1 MIKSLL
7 ILLLASICFAEAQAG
22 SPAGRNTSVAFAFDR
37 QSPPA
42 RLDIW
47 LHEPGGYDANDPQ
60 KWGRNTLTCQSRTD
74 VTYGACMTAPVW
86 SSANAP
92 VPNQIILRFTHSIS
106 HKTVDVKVYGIKHM
120 VIQGF
125 TYTFASYVTA
135 GSGDLP
141 DWSSEPYFDFYIIR
155 NELSKLNQ
163 AGIWTA
169 TLKQNLRQWGG
180 VGTSCG
186 GDFNNASIGCP
197 GYPTIASW
205 QANLRIEVVDQGNQ
219 QIYLPAFPHS
229 TPIINLNLTNL
240 PGKPG
245 GSEINGE
252 NSLDMCL
259 YDGKNSTSSRVFLRF
274 EDDGLSAKGRAAGA
288 FSIRR
293 RGGSQTDPRDRLD
306 YQVSV
311 TNPITGATEVV
322 VNGKTLTWQGTNAP
336 QYLRQVVLPGT
347 HESVLCIPAPIILKT
362 PAFAASSKNAGD
374 YTGTLRVIY
383 TPSTL

>member
-1 MIKSLL
+1 MITRLL

-42 RLDIW
+42 RMDIW
-47 LHEPGGYDANDPQ
+47 LHESGGYDTSDPQ

-74 VTYGACMTAPVW
+74 TTYGACMTAPVW
-86 SSANAP
+86 FPANPAAP
-92 VPNQIILRFTHSIS
+92 YPINLRFTHAITN
-106 HKTVDVKVYGIKHM
+106 KTVDVKVYGEHHM
-120 VIQGF
+120 FINNKTFV
-125 TYTFASYVTA
+125 FASYVTGGTVDA
-135 GSGDLP
+135 SA
-141 DWSSEPYFDFYIIR
+141 WNSAPYFDFYIVR
-155 NELSKLNQ
+155 SELNKLDQ

-169 TLKQNLRQWGG
+169 TLKQDLREWGSA
-180 VGTSCG
+180 SCG
-186 GDFNNASIGCP
+186 GDFNNVNIGCP
-197 GYPTIASW
+197 GYLTIAKW
-205 QANLRIEVVDQGNQ
+205 QANLRIEVVDPGNQ

-229 TPIINLNLTNL
+229 TPVVNLNLTNF
-240 PGKPG
+240 PGRPG
-245 GSEINGE
+245 GSEIKGE

-259 YDGKNSTSSRVFLRF
+259 YDGNNSTSSRAFLRF
-274 EDDGLSAKGRAAGA
+274 EDDGLDATGRAEGA

-306 YQVSV
+306 YQVLV
-311 TNPITGATEVV
+311 TNPTTGATEVAA
-322 VNGKTLTWQGTNAP
+322 NGKTLTWEGTNNRR
-336 QYLRQVVLPGT
+336 YLRQVVLPGGR
-347 HESVLCIPAPIILKT
+347 ESVLCIPAPITLKT